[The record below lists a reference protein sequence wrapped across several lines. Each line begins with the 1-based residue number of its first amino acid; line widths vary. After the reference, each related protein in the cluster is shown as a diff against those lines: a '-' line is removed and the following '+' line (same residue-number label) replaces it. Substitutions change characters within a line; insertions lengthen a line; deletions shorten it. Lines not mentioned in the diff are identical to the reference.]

1 MEAHAQLPPN
11 RILHLS
17 DLHFLDRH
25 DHRQLR
31 TYLYVFGSQGHD
43 FFDRVVAL
51 ANRLSHKG
59 HEHHQFSTRNHGLG
73 RKVHESFDRVSA
85 LDSDVLK
92 GDRVIMNFINT
103 PTVMTLTGE
112 GEFSI
117 ERVRAWIKRG
127 KLPVFNMGKKTS
139 LRTSRK
145 MLVDW
150 FTDIKAALDP
160 LARYET
166 SNPVLYRTIREKQ
179 QRAVERRHKQKIRD
193 NTETEDAALKAGI
206 ARRKAARQGEVP
218 DMPPRRTDE

>member
-1 MEAHAQLPPN
+1 MPAVQSGTEEFEMEAHAQLPPN

-103 PTVMTLTGE
+103 PTVMTL
-112 GEFSI
+112 
-117 ERVRAWIKRG
+117 
-127 KLPVFNMGKKTS
+127 
-139 LRTSRK
+139 K